1 MKVDIVTIFPEM
13 FGPVLD
19 TGMLRLARERGLLA
33 VNTHD
38 LRDFTD
44 DRHRQVDDE
53 PYGGGPGMVMKAE
66 PFWQALCGIV
76 GDTPY
81 LLTKGMRTVLLSAQG
96 TPLKQKVVEGLAQA
110 EKLVLL
116 CGRYE
121 GVDARVGAF
130 VTDEISIGD
139 YILSGGEIGA
149 MVIVDAV
156 GRLLTGVLGAEES
169 LEEESFSHGRLEYPQ
184 YTRPAFWRG
193 FGVPYVLTSG
203 DHGRVREW
211 RVGEAGFNTLVRRPD
226 LDVLTGKDEDELLD

>member
-1 MKVDIVTIFPEM
+1 MKIDIVTIFPEM

-19 TGMLRLARERGLLA
+19 TGMLRLARERELLD

-38 LRDFTD
+38 LRDFTE

-66 PFWQALCGIV
+66 PFWQALRGVV

-81 LLTKGMRTVLLSAQG
+81 LLPKGTRTILLSARG
-96 TPLKQKVVEGLAQA
+96 APLKQKVVEGLARA

-121 GVDARVGAF
+121 GVDARVGEF

-156 GRLLTGVLGAEES
+156 GRLLSGVLGAKES
-169 LEEESFSHGRLEYPQ
+169 LEEESFSHGGLEYPQ
-184 YTRPAFWRG
+184 YTRPALWRG
-193 FGVPYVLTSG
+193 LGVPYVLTSG

-211 RVGEAGFNTLVRRPD
+211 RAREASFSTLVRRPD
-226 LDVLTGKDEDELLD
+226 LDESNRKDEDELPD